1 MCFFAPRGGK
11 GGRPVKDTIG
21 GILLMAGL
29 ILLSAFFSAAET
41 AYSSA
46 SRTRLRS
53 LAEKGNRRA
62 GLACALGE
70 EYDQLLSA
78 ILIGNNLVN
87 IGAASLGTVIF
98 VRLYGDVGATI
109 STAVVTV
116 VVLIFGEIS
125 PKSLARECP
134 ERFAL
139 FSAPLLRGLIWIMTP
154 LNYAFTQWKKVL
166 SRLLRL
172 ERDCRTSREE
182 LLMLVEEVQQ
192 DGSIDQNEGELLRK
206 AIGFSGREAA
216 EILTPRVDLKA
227 VDVEAGREELA
238 RQFSQT
244 GLSRILVYDGSIDN
258 IVGLIHQKDFYS
270 LPEGEPWRLKER
282 MTRPVFVWENE
293 KIHGLLHRLQRARSH
308 VAVVLDEYGGTLGI
322 VTMEDILEELV
333 GEIWDEHD
341 QASEAIR
348 KQGPGVYRASG
359 SVDLADFSRYFS
371 CPVDSAMVSLG
382 GWIMERLG
390 RVPGEGDR
398 LEAGD
403 LELTVRETKNRRITW
418 VEIRRMREAA
428 RLPD

>member
-1 MCFFAPRGGK
+1 
-11 GGRPVKDTIG
+11 
-21 GILLMAGL
+21 MAGL
-29 ILLSAFFSAAET
+29 TLLSAFFSAAET

-172 ERDCRTSREE
+172 ERDGRTSREE

-216 EILTPRVDLKA
+216 EILTPP
-227 VDVEAGREELA
+227 G
-238 RQFSQT
+238 
-244 GLSRILVYDGSIDN
+244 G
-258 IVGLIHQKDFYS
+258 
-270 LPEGEPWRLKER
+270 PEGGGRR
-282 MTRPVFVWENE
+282 
-293 KIHGLLHRLQRARSH
+293 GRA
-308 VAVVLDEYGGTLGI
+308 GGT
-322 VTMEDILEELV
+322 
-333 GEIWDEHD
+333 
-341 QASEAIR
+341 
-348 KQGPGVYRASG
+348 
-359 SVDLADFSRYFS
+359 
-371 CPVDSAMVSLG
+371 CPAV
-382 GWIMERLG
+382 
-390 RVPGEGDR
+390 
-398 LEAGD
+398 
-403 LELTVRETKNRRITW
+403 
-418 VEIRRMREAA
+418 
-428 RLPD
+428 LPDRAVPDLGLRREH